1 MIATE
6 PTLAHLL
13 EELLDATQSMQKAL
27 LRADSEAV
35 SAAVDHQVET
45 IQHLESYAP
54 SAWDEL
60 KQHPKLRDIV
70 RQVVMLNEH
79 NAELCQHGLRSLQAL
94 FTRLRQAQGYGPDG
108 FAPAPVAVNTRFNA
122 SV

>member
-6 PTLAHLL
+6 TTLAQVL
-13 EELLDATQSMQKAL
+13 EELLEATRSLQRAL
-27 LRADSEAV
+27 LRADPEAV

-45 IQHLESYAP
+45 IQQLEFYAP

-70 RQVVMLNEH
+70 RQIVALNEH
-79 NAELCQHGLRSLQAL
+79 NAELCHHGLRSLQAL
-94 FTRLRQAQGYGPDG
+94 FSRLRQAQGYGPDG
-108 FAPAPVAVNTRFNA
+108 FAPAPAAVNTRFNA